1 MKTRTRSQ
9 AKILNLLKT
18 LQRAISA
25 QDLYL
30 ELRNNQQN
38 MGLATVYRA
47 LEALKLD
54 GLVTV
59 RTLTSGESLYSPVQQ
74 DQHHLT
80 CLNCG
85 ASIPIP
91 QCPVH
96 ELEHQLER
104 SHQFKVYYHTLEF
117 FGLCQQCQ
125 YEERG

>member
-18 LQRAISA
+18 LKRAISA
-25 QDLYL
+25 QDLYV

-59 RTLTSGESLYSPVQQ
+59 RTLTTGESLYSPVQQ

-85 ASIPIP
+85 ASIPIS

-117 FGLCQQCQ
+117 FGLCQKCQ
-125 YEERG
+125 DEERG